1 MPNKRLIR
9 RERVSPCADFWH
21 VLRFGLAIAVVLFVA
36 LPKIL
41 G

>member
-1 MPNKRLIR
+1 MPSKRILR

-21 VLRFGLAIAVVLFVA
+21 ALRFGLAVGVVLFVA